1 MGVDSPKGGKNKFM
15 RKYEVLYILAAA
27 LENEKKD
34 ALIEKYSKLVVSKG
48 GVVDSVN
55 KWGLKKLA
63 YPINYKNEGFYVLM
77 TYQADADFNTE
88 LERQFRIA
96 KDEVIRFMVTF
107 PIEAPIKE
115 EKKEKPKAKKA
126 EEIKVSEEAPV
137 EAKVEQAKEANTE
150 EVKTEE
156 TKTEND

>member
-1 MGVDSPKGGKNKFM
+1 MQ
-15 RKYEVLYILAAA
+15 KYEVLYVLAAA
-27 LENEKKD
+27 LENEKKETF
-34 ALIEKYSKLVVSKG
+34 IEKYSKLVVSNG

-77 TYQADADFNTE
+77 NYQANADFNAE

-96 KDEVIRFMVTF
+96 KDEVIRFMVTKA
-107 PIEAPIKE
+107 IEAPILAP
-115 EKKEKPKAKKA
+115 KKEKPKAVKK
-126 EEIKVSEEAPV
+126 EKEEAK
-137 EAKVEQAKEANTE
+137 AISTE

-156 TKTEND
+156 IKEETKQENE